1 MPYIETI
8 YPPVFSVEHG
18 LIFCK
23 CRCYERIAGG
33 VLYCDVATQRCYEET
48 I

>member
-1 MPYIETI
+1 MSYIEAI
-8 YPPVFSVEHG
+8 YPPMFSVEHG
-18 LIFCK
+18 LILCK

-33 VLYCDVATQRCYEET
+33 MLYREVVAKRSYEET

>member
-1 MPYIETI
+1 VSCIETI
-8 YPPVFSVEHG
+8 YTPVFSVEHG

-33 VLYCDVATQRCYEET
+33 MLYCVAATQRCYEET

>member
-1 MPYIETI
+1 MSYIETI
-8 YPPVFSVEHG
+8 YPPVFSVEHD

-23 CRCYERIAGG
+23 CRCCGRITDE
-33 VLYCDVATQRCYEET
+33 VLYRDVATQRCYEET